1 MSIVI
6 SLTVECATVDVAES
20 VREKYFPSLD
30 ELLKEMGVRAVS
42 ADWTVYTEVVES

>member
-20 VREKYFPSLD
+20 VRDKYFPSLD
-30 ELLKEMGVRAVS
+30 AVLKEMGVRAVS
-42 ADWTVYTEVVES
+42 ADWSVYPETVEP